1 MIFDLSKDKSLLNL
15 LSKVDLDE
23 ETSALVDSKASIS
36 SIRKSLESNITSSN
50 LIQYRK
56 YILKAKEEEDEYERE
71 QREASERREEEA
83 HRETRQMTGD
93 AGTDE
98 DVHETEANQQKES
111 DFEVE
116 SQDILTRRTHKN
128 AFQHLTILKEAIP
141 KLNKITDEVNSNND
155 IVSRTYSNFTKKE
168 SNFIIAWLAF
178 LEKDPKS
185 LLAKYD
191 DLLINI
197 DVSLPKEEKR
207 MGLVLLG
214 KKWKNTDN
222 EITAED
228 DGKLDIIVSDIQKEL
243 NDLLNTTFTIKDNNL
258 KFYEVMV
265 ALHHSNYNAEPTT
278 SVNKPQRRKNLQS
291 FIDSIKGKE
300 ASPPMTVLSRT
311 RQKLKELTVSLGAL
325 VAKKQSIENELA
337 KLSKVGASI
346 DSIIADK
353 LKQLTRGLNAVIND
367 SKRLNL
373 TDEFIKDKLK
383 DIKDLQENPKAY
395 EKELRKVLE
404 DKIEKEQVKLQKI
417 IEDLNRFDR
426 FDETLQQFASIL
438 ERYGEGEPPQK
449 IVRLM
454 TKASSLFIKMED
466 LVEEVNVLT
475 DKAQEIIEDWQLDQ
489 LKSGKVVDSSNAAY
503 DGMDTIDRETVAK
516 VESFKTNYITLVN
529 KVKQVL
535 NQIES
540 LM

>member
-23 ETSALVDSKASIS
+23 ETSGLVNSKASTS

-71 QREASERREEEA
+71 EREESERREKEA

-93 AGTDE
+93 DGGYD

-128 AFQHLTILKEAIP
+128 AFQHLNILKEAIP
-141 KLNKITDEVNSNND
+141 NLQKIKEEVNSNND
-155 IVSRTYSNFTKKE
+155 IMSRTYNNFTKKD

-178 LEKDPKS
+178 LKKDPKS
-185 LLAKYD
+185 LLKKYD
-191 DLLINI
+191 DLLTNI
-197 DVSLPKEEKR
+197 DVSLEKEEKR

-222 EITAED
+222 EITSED
-228 DGKLDIIVSDIQKEL
+228 DSKLDIIVSDIQQEL
-243 NDLLNTTFTIKDNNL
+243 NDLLNTTFTIKDKKLN
-258 KFYEVMV
+258 FYDVMV
-265 ALHHSNYNAEPTT
+265 GLHHSSYNAEPTT
-278 SVNKPQRRKNLQS
+278 SINKPQRKRNLQR
-291 FIDSIKGKE
+291 FIDSLKDKK

-311 RQKLKELTVSLGAL
+311 KQKLKELGVSLGAL

-337 KLSKVGASI
+337 KLSKVGSSI

-353 LKQLTRGLNAVIND
+353 LQQLTRGLNAVINEI
-367 SKRLNL
+367 KNL
-373 TDEFIKDKLK
+373 
-383 DIKDLQENPKAY
+383 QANPKDY
-395 EKELRKVLE
+395 EKELRKILE

-438 ERYGEGEPPQK
+438 EIYDNEEPPQK
-449 IVRLM
+449 ILTLM
-454 TKASSLFIKMED
+454 TKASSLFIKMEE
-466 LVEEVNVLT
+466 LVVEVNALT
-475 DKAQEIIEDWQLDQ
+475 DKAQEIIEDWKIDQ
-489 LKSGKVVDSSNAAY
+489 LKSGKVIDSSNVDY
-503 DGMDTIDRETVAK
+503 DGMDTIDKETVAK
-516 VESFKTNYITLVN
+516 VESFKTTYITLVN

-535 NQIES
+535 NQIEN